1 MYGMPGGSEW
11 LVLGCICIV
20 PAAIVLLIIL
30 INRSKAP
37 APPPPPTPPP
47 APSISTASE
56 LERLSSLHETGQLT
70 DEEFAA
76 AKAKLL
82 GPDGRA

>member
-1 MYGMPGGSEW
+1 MFGMPGGSEW

-37 APPPPPTPPP
+37 PPPPPPV
-47 APSISTASE
+47 PSISTASE
-56 LERLSSLHETGQLT
+56 LERLSALHEMGQLT